1 MEKSL
6 ARARAA
12 IRRAAMNKNYTSNRK
27 QSFIPRG
34 AIYRNA
40 YAFHQSHIEMEKR
53 LKIWAYREGE
63 PPLVHSGPHGSIY
76 SLEGHFISEMESG
89 KSRFAARRPEE
100 ANVFFLPYSIVNVVR
115 YVFKPATPSLHKQPV
130 QWFALDYARTVSN
143 KHPFWNR
150 SEGADHFMVSCHD
163 WGPQVSHGDRDYF
176 RNFIRVLCNA
186 NTSEGFIPK
195 RDASMPEINLKDKR
209 IAPPDRVTS
218 PAKRT
223 RLAFFAGGL
232 HGPIRP
238 SLLRHWKDRDEDVV
252 VYEHMPS
259 GSKGGGGDIC
269 GCVPVI
275 ISEAYALPFEDVLDW
290 GKFTVEVPV
299 ERIPDLKEILQ
310 GISTRRYLTLHRR
323 VLQAQKHFVI
333 NRPAKGFDV
342 IHMMLH
348 SVWLRRLN
356 LRLSY

>member
-1 MEKSL
+1 
-6 ARARAA
+6 
-12 IRRAAMNKNYTSNRK
+12 
-27 QSFIPRG
+27 
-34 AIYRNA
+34 
-40 YAFHQSHIEMEKR
+40 MEKR
-53 LKIWAYREGE
+53 LKIWTYREGE
-63 PPLVHSGPHGSIY
+63 PPLVHSGPHASIY
-76 SLEGHFISEMESG
+76 SLEGHFISEMESS
-89 KSRFAARRPEE
+89 KNRFAARRHEE

-115 YVFKPATPSLHKQPV
+115 YVFKPATPRLHERPV
-130 QWFALDYARTVSN
+130 QRFALDYARTVSN

-150 SEGADHFMVSCHD
+150 SDGADHFMVSCHD

-176 RNFIRVLCNA
+176 RNFIRVLCNS

-209 IAPPDRVTS
+209 IAPPDQVTS

-232 HGPIRP
+232 HCSIRP
-238 SLLRHWKDRDEDVV
+238 YCLC
-252 VYEHMPS
+252 PS
-259 GSKGGGGDIC
+259 GYEVASPRVVEAIYA

-310 GISTRRYLTLHRR
+310 GISMRRYLTLHRR

-342 IHMMLH
+342 IHMVLH

>member
-1 MEKSL
+1 
-6 ARARAA
+6 
-12 IRRAAMNKNYTSNRK
+12 
-27 QSFIPRG
+27 
-34 AIYRNA
+34 
-40 YAFHQSHIEMEKR
+40 MEKR
-53 LKIWAYREGE
+53 LKIWTYREGE

-115 YVFKPATPSLHKQPV
+115 YVFKSATPSLHKQPV

-163 WGPQVSHGDRDYF
+163 WGPQVSHGDRNYF
-176 RNFIRVLCNA
+176 RNFIRVLCNS

-209 IAPPDRVTS
+209 IAPPDR
-218 PAKRT
+218 
-223 RLAFFAGGL
+223 
-232 HGPIRP
+232 
-238 SLLRHWKDRDEDVV
+238 DRDEDVV

-259 GSKGGGGDIC
+259 GVNYEEMMRTSRYCLCPSGYEVASPRVVEAMYA

-275 ISEAYALPFEDVLDW
+275 ISEAYALPFKDVLDW

-299 ERIPDLKEILQ
+299 ERIPEDTAGDIDAE
-310 GISTRRYLTLHRR
+310 
-323 VLQAQKHFVI
+323 AQKHFVI

>member
-1 MEKSL
+1 
-6 ARARAA
+6 
-12 IRRAAMNKNYTSNRK
+12 
-27 QSFIPRG
+27 
-34 AIYRNA
+34 
-40 YAFHQSHIEMEKR
+40 MEKR

-89 KSRFAARRPEE
+89 KSHFAARRPEE
-100 ANVFFLPYSIVNVVR
+100 ANVFFLPYSIVNVVQ
-115 YVFKPATPSLHKQPV
+115 YVFKPATASLHERPV
-130 QWFALDYARTVSN
+130 QRFALDYARTVSN

-150 SEGADHFMVSCHD
+150 SDGADHFMVSCHD
-163 WGPQVSHGDRDYF
+163 WGPQVSNGDRDYF

-209 IAPPDRVTS
+209 IAPPDRATS

-259 GSKGGGGDIC
+259 GVNYEEMMRTSRYCLCPSGYEVASPRVVEAIYA

-275 ISEAYALPFEDVLDW
+275 ISKSYALPFEDVLDW

-299 ERIPDLKEILQ
+299 ERIPELKEILQ

-356 LRLSY
+356 LRFSY